1 MKYLSI
7 LISQFSIQKGYTLV
21 ELLLAM
27 SIVGVLFGLTTIS
40 LVNAQRSTSVATSE
54 EMLIADL
61 KSQQTKA
68 MNGTEGGGGFGVHFD
83 SNNTYILFNGLT
95 YDITDPANSPV
106 SVDDNISFSG
116 NHTEIVFLPV
126 NGEVKDFTA
135 PQTITVA
142 NTAGPEQRIIEINR
156 YGVVIQD

>member
-1 MKYLSI
+1 MSNFKYQI
-7 LISQFSIQKGYTLV
+7 NNAGYTLV
-21 ELLLAM
+21 ELLMAM
-27 SIVGVLFGLTTIS
+27 TIIGILFGLTTIS
-40 LVNAQRSTSVATSE
+40 LVNVQRSTSVAASK

-83 SNNTYILFNGLT
+83 SNNTYTLFQGTIFN
-95 YDITDPANSPV
+95 PASTTNSPV

-116 NHTEIVFLPV
+116 NDIVFSSV
-126 NGEVKDFTA
+126 NGEIQGFST
-135 PQTITVA
+135 PPTITVA
-142 NTAGPEQRIIEINR
+142 NTAGPEQRIIRLNR